1 MKTNKIYHSLLLLLL
16 MPLTIS
22 VAQISGISDTKLC
35 VPDAGA
41 LSVGSFEF
49 EPSFSVF
56 NSTNRFCD
64 NGEMESLAGESV
76 SSSVLFR
83 VTAGIAEGL
92 EIGTTFSSTIEQVSV
107 GSKYIFSESEN
118 FSLGLIAGVSL
129 PAGNKFIADT
139 LRDADNNLTSS
150 YGALGSI
157 KLSGSSSIDMIFS
170 FTKIHGENSFDKI
183 LSYGIGFGQ
192 WLSKKF
198 QVVAELNG
206 FSTYNGKLHSGKI
219 SFMPG
224 VTYKISEQLLFVL
237 GTQFDLMGKNE
248 YKGLGYFSAF
258 TITF

>member
-1 MKTNKIYHSLLLLLL
+1 MKIRTLLIVFLII
-16 MPLTIS
+16 PLILT
-22 VAQISGISDTKLC
+22 VAQVSGISGAKLC

-41 LSVGSFEF
+41 LSAGSFEF

-64 NGEMESLAGESV
+64 NGAIESLAGKSV

-83 VTAGIAEGL
+83 VTAGIADGL
-92 EIGTTFSSTIEQVSV
+92 EIGTAFSSTIEQVSV

-139 LRDADNNLTSS
+139 LRDADNYLTSS

-157 KLSGSSSIDMIFS
+157 KLSGSSSLDMIFS

-192 WLSKKF
+192 WFSEKF
-198 QVVAELNG
+198 QVVAELNE
-206 FSTYNGKLHSGKI
+206 FSTYNGKLHSGKL

-224 VTYKISEQLLFVL
+224 VTYKISEQLVFVL
-237 GTQFDLMGKNE
+237 GTQFDLPDKNE
-248 YKGLGYFSAF
+248 NKNYDCFSEYP
-258 TITF
+258 IIL